1 MASLT
6 VEGKN
11 PFFSPSSYVSR
22 EFLLI
27 AVSSWRYMPRYGFPE
42 NRASYLDMTEAFQ
55 PLCYVQMQ
63 PFAESAFVALTN
75 SQSLKSLAHG
85 NW

>member
-1 MASLT
+1 
-6 VEGKN
+6 
-11 PFFSPSSYVSR
+11 
-22 EFLLI
+22 
-27 AVSSWRYMPRYGFPE
+27 MPRYGFPE